1 MRTRYQVQSKTNVTI
16 TMEEDTQQQSNNNRP
31 WLFKKGQSGNP
42 GGRPKG
48 TKSLK
53 TYAQEMIS
61 SMTDEQ
67 RQEYLDGLPKQ
78 FVWEMAEGKAQNNT
92 DFTSKG
98 DKINTIDPKIMAI
111 SKDFEEQIKKGL

>member
-1 MRTRYQVQSKTNVTI
+1 
-16 TMEEDTQQQSNNNRP
+16 MEEDTQQQSNNNRP